1 MQTTYSTM
9 GLHLCYRL
17 WIADLNADVNV
28 LRIFDDY
35 LADLKVKNESG
46 VKAGVEDFQKQ
57 FAAFRSEIE
66 ELTHDMHLI
75 KMDLAAQAKDGGHRQ
90 ENPADG
96 IHGNL
101 RKRYDDFR
109 VQFDKAKNDFM
120 QFENRW
126 LQ

>member
-17 WIADLNADVNV
+17 WIADLNADVNI

-35 LADLKVKNESG
+35 LAELRAKNESG

-57 FAAFRSEIE
+57 FTAFRGEIDQ
-66 ELTHDMHLI
+66 LTHDMHI
-75 KMDLAAQAKDGGHRQ
+75 VKMDLAAQAKEGGHKQ

-96 IHGNL
+96 IHGSL

-109 VQFDKAKNDFM
+109 VQFDKVKSDFM
-120 QFENRW
+120 QFENKW